1 MTDES
6 ERIKEVKEYIEATI
20 AEIDGHTTNVE
31 KLLKLD
37 KWSKDKSLYE
47 IIINS
52 YERHRNTLKRI
63 QKIIE
68 GEKAESGLYTLS
80 VQSEMDMIKERLDKL
95 EGSMSDSIP
104 SELLQKW
111 INAIKTGDPKE
122 VTNLYYDDGILLGT
136 FSNKER
142 IGHELILEYF
152 ENLLKSPVE
161 VEIVSEHA
169 SVSESVAVNS
179 GLYNFV
185 TDGKT
190 INARFSFVYHKNNN
204 EWKITSHH
212 SSVIPE
218 SD

>member
-20 AEIDGHTTNVE
+20 AEIDGHTKNVE
-31 KLLKLD
+31 KLFKLD

-63 QKIIE
+63 QKMIE

-95 EGSMSDSIP
+95 EGSMSDSIT

-190 INARFSFVYHKNNN
+190 INARFSFVYQKNND
-204 EWKITSHH
+204 EWKITSHR